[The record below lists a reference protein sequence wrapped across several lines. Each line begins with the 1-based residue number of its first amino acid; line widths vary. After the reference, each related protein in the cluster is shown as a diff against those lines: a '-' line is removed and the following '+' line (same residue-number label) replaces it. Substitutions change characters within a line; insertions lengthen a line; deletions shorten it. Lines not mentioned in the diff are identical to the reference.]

1 VLIEAGT
8 EHSLLVKRPA
18 LVGVLYARTDAYPM
32 VFASQAR
39 VVSMSPLVRELF
51 LACTRNPWDYPVLS
65 AEARLAAVLV
75 DQLQSL
81 DQTRSDLPLPADKRA
96 LKVAQI
102 LLDDPSNREPL
113 QVLARHAGSSKR
125 TIERLFASETNM
137 TFGAWRQRQ
146 KLIMAIEALAYG
158 GSVKAV
164 AMDVGYESASSFVA
178 AFRSMFG
185 VTPARYFQP
194 PTSP

>member
-1 VLIEAGT
+1 
-8 EHSLLVKRPA
+8 
-18 LVGVLYARTDAYPM
+18 
-32 VFASQAR
+32 
-39 VVSMSPLVRELF
+39 
-51 LACTRNPWDYPVLS
+51 
-65 AEARLAAVLV
+65 
-75 DQLQSL
+75 
-81 DQTRSDLPLPADKRA
+81 
-96 LKVAQI
+96 
-102 LLDDPSNREPL
+102 
-113 QVLARHAGSSKR
+113 
-125 TIERLFASETNM
+125 M